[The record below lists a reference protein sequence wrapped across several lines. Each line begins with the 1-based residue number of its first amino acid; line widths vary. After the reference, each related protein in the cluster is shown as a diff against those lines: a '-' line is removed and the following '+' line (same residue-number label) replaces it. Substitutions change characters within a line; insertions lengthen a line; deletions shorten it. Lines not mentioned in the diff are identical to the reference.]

1 MEKEKLPDLCTRTIK
16 LSDLRFEIVGK
27 GRAGI
32 FTCDWFLKK
41 KLHCF
46 DQKLEEDRIWNGR

>member
-41 KLHCF
+41 ITLFRSKIRR
-46 DQKLEEDRIWNGR
+46 RIEYGR